1 MGVVAFEQ
9 IVIELCKETGEP
21 GLLNNQ
27 TITGCLL
34 DGIRDLSLH
43 AMPSFSI
50 IEGLSVNDYNAI
62 CWPTECVKPLITFLT
77 RDGKSFALDVNDDLL
92 SGIQNATDTSC
103 AYSFQEADQQI
114 QDFFRIDG
122 IGYNG
127 YYNAWNWGLG
137 EVYGYG
143 TGYRSLGVVTHD
155 QSRRQSYV
163 KGVTLKST
171 DTYGFFAKTDGLS
184 SAPMFV
190 PAEAKEALEY
200 FALAKYYRTRNPN
213 LGELNKK
220 NYKEEFRRL
229 QTFLSDD
236 GFESWSIAFNSG
248 QKSSPKG
255 IQ

>member
-1 MGVVAFEQ
+1 MSVISLEQVV
-9 IVIELCKETGEP
+9 VELCKETREP
-21 GLLNNQ
+21 GMLNSQ
-27 TITGCLL
+27 TIYGCLL

-43 AMPSFSI
+43 AMPSWSI
-50 IEGLSVNDYNAI
+50 VEDLSLNDYNAI
-62 CWPTECVKPLITFLT
+62 CWPSECVKPLITFLV
-77 RDGKSFALDVNDDLL
+77 RDGKSFALDVGDDLI
-92 SGIQNATDTSC
+92 SGIQNATNAST
-103 AYSFQEADQQI
+103 FEEADNQI
-114 QDFFRIDG
+114 NDFFRIDG

-171 DTYGFFAKTDGLS
+171 DRFGFFCKTDGLS
-184 SAPMFV
+184 AAPMFV

-229 QTFLSDD
+229 QTFLMDD
-236 GFESWSIAFNSG
+236 GLESWSIAFNSG

-255 IQ
+255 VQ

>member
-1 MGVVAFEQ
+1 MALVAFEQ

-21 GLLNNQ
+21 GFLNSQ
-27 TITGCLL
+27 TVTGCLL

-43 AMPSFSI
+43 AMPSYNI
-50 IEGLSVNDYNAI
+50 IEGLTVNDYNAI
-62 CWPTECVKPLITFLT
+62 CWPTECVKPLITFVT
-77 RDGKSFALDVNDDLL
+77 RDGKSLALDVNDDLL
-92 SGIQNATDTSC
+92 GGIVNSTTNC
-103 AYSFQEADQQI
+103 TCFQDAEREI
-114 QDFFRIDG
+114 NDFFRIDG
-122 IGYNG
+122 IGYGG

-143 TGYRSLGVVTHD
+143 TGYRSLGIVTHD
-155 QSRRQSYV
+155 PTRRQSFV
-163 KGVTLKST
+163 KGITLLST

-184 SAPMFV
+184 QAPMFV

-229 QTFLSDD
+229 QCWLNDD
-236 GFESWSIAFNSG
+236 GEAAWSIAVNSNNR
-248 QKSSPKG
+248 SSPKG